1 LIAPTNYLIELITS
15 SPAHYAPESG
25 YFHKELN
32 IIIEKSCSGFN
43 FWILCFIMLAFLAL
57 NYYSSNKKKIL
68 VLPITLFI
76 SYILTIFAN
85 TSRIILSILG
95 QNAANNFITPRP
107 HLILHNVIGTFVYLF
122 FLIASYLVLNSILKK
137 NTLHNAKL
145 T

>member
-15 SPAHYAPESG
+15 SPAQYAAESG

-32 IIIEKSCSGFN
+32 IVIEKSCSGFN

-57 NYYSSNKKKIL
+57 NYCSSYKQKIL
-68 VLPITLFI
+68 VLPTALFI

-85 TSRIILSILG
+85 SSRIILSILG
-95 QNAANNFITPRP
+95 QNAANDFIHPRP

-122 FLIASYLVLNSILKK
+122 FLIISYLVLNYILKK
-137 NTLHNAKL
+137 KLHNAKF